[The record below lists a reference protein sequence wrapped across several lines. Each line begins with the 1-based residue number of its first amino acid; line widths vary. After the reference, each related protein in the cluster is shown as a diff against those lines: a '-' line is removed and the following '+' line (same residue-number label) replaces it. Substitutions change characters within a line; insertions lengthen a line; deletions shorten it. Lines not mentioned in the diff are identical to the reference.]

1 MNNFMNVA
9 SGATSMLGSGG
20 TINWAALWKQNDVSK
35 EVQTH
40 LQKTFRTLAMV
51 VASGALGTYLYIHT
65 HMAPMLFFLGT
76 MLCLW
81 GFHGERDATK
91 RTYYLLGFGICKGG
105 AIGSLVETALFMD
118 PAIVTT
124 AFLVT
129 LVVFGCFAGAAMFAK
144 RRSYMYLG
152 ATLGSVMG
160 WMCIASL
167 ANMFMRSSMVNDVLV
182 YGGLIAFCAY
192 VLFDTQL
199 IIERAAGGD
208 RDHQRAAL
216 TLFIDFAAIFVR
228 VLIILMKMQKRGE
241 RKKKKNSGRR

>member
-1 MNNFMNVA
+1 
-9 SGATSMLGSGG
+9 MLSVP
-20 TINWAALWKQNDVSK
+20 ARAQNDISAD
-35 EVQTH
+35 VQKH
-40 LQKTFRTLAMV
+40 LSKTFTTLAMV
-51 VASGALGTYLYIHT
+51 VACAAVGVQLYLYT
-65 HMAPMLFFLGT
+65 HLAPLLFFVGT

-81 GFHGERDATK
+81 GFHGERDQTK
-91 RTYYLLGFGICKGG
+91 RTYYLLGFGVCKGG
-105 AIGSLVETALFMD
+105 AIGGLVEAALFMD

-129 LVVFGCFAGAAMFAK
+129 LVVFGCFAGAALFAK

-160 WMCIASL
+160 WMCLASL
-167 ANMFMRSSMVNDVLV
+167 LNIFMRSSMINDVLI
-182 YGGLIAFCAY
+182 YGGLLVFCAY

-228 VLIILMKMQKRGE
+228 VLIILMKMQKRGGNQQ
-241 RKKKKNSGRR
+241 RKKKNTGRR

>member
-1 MNNFMNVA
+1 MGCAVV
-9 SGATSMLGSGG
+9 GVQLY
-20 TINWAALWKQNDVSK
+20 LW
-35 EVQTH
+35 TH
-40 LQKTFRTLAMV
+40 L
-51 VASGALGTYLYIHT
+51 
-65 HMAPMLFFLGT
+65 APMLFFIGT

-81 GFHGERDATK
+81 GFHGERDQAK
-91 RTYYLLGFGICKGG
+91 RTYYLFGFGVCKGA
-105 AIGSLVETALFMD
+105 AIGSLVETALYMD

-129 LVVFGCFAGAAMFAK
+129 LVVFGCFAGAALFAK

-160 WMCIASL
+160 WMCLASIL
-167 ANMFMRSSMVNDVLV
+167 NIFMRSSLINDALV
-182 YGGLIAFCAY
+182 YGGLLVFCAY

-228 VLIILMKMQKRGE
+228 VLIILMKMQKRGGRGGE
-241 RKKKKNSGRR
+241 RKKKNSGRR